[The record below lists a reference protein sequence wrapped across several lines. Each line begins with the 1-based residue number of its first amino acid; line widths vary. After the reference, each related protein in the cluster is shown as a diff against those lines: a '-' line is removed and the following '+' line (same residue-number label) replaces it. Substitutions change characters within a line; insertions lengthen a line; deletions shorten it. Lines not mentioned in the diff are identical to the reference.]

1 MNDQPQYPSQQPY
14 GYLPQYPQGSADY
27 QMQQPA
33 FQVALAP
40 DGRPLSNAGARLGA
54 RVIDA
59 LIQFVLLVAGGFIVA
74 MAVQLISY
82 LTRGDSPLLGIVA
95 VVGIVAVL
103 VVSQYAYEVEVP
115 LRWNGQTPGKRMLKI
130 AIAPL
135 EPGTQLGRG
144 QLAGRWGLVLLFNL
158 LANCYVGLIDPL
170 WCLWDKP
177 YRQCLH
183 DKPAKTVVVK
193 LAA

>member
-1 MNDQPQYPSQQPY
+1 MS
-14 GYLPQYPQGSADY
+14 GDY
-27 QMQQPA
+27 QVPQPV
-33 FQVALAP
+33 FQLAP

-54 RVIDA
+54 RVIDG
-59 LIQFVLLVAGGFIVA
+59 LIQFVLLIAGGFVVG
-74 MAVQLISY
+74 MAVKLISY
-82 LTRGDSPLLGIVA
+82 LTGDQSPVLVVVA
-95 VVGIVAVL
+95 VVGITAVV

-135 EPGTQLGRG
+135 EPGARLSRG

-158 LANCYVGLIDPL
+158 LANCYIGLIDPL

-183 DKPAKTVVVK
+183 DKPAKTVVVR

>member
-1 MNDQPQYPSQQPY
+1 VTYEPY
-14 GYLPQYPQGSADY
+14 GQMPQYPQGSAEY

-40 DGRPLSNAGARLGA
+40 DGRPLSGAGARLGA
-54 RVIDA
+54 RVVDG
-59 LIQFVLLVAGGFIVA
+59 LIQFVLLIAGGFIVA
-74 MAVQLISY
+74 MAVQLTSY
-82 LTRGDSPLLGIVA
+82 LVGDDSPVLVVIA
-95 VVGIVAVL
+95 VVGITAV
-103 VVSQYAYEVEVP
+103 VVGSMYAYEVEIP
-115 LRWNGQTPGKRMLKI
+115 LRWHGQTPGKRMVKI

-135 EPGTQLGRG
+135 EPGTRLSRG

-158 LANCYVGLIDPL
+158 LANCYIGLIDPL

-183 DKPAKTVVVK
+183 DKPAKTVVVR
-193 LAA
+193 LGP

>member
-1 MNDQPQYPSQQPY
+1 VSEQQPY
-14 GYLPQYPQGSADY
+14 GHLPQYPQGSADY

-33 FQVALAP
+33 FQLALAP

-54 RVIDA
+54 RVIDG
-59 LIQFVLLVAGGFIVA
+59 LLQFVLLLAGGFIVA
-74 MAVQLISY
+74 MAVQGISY
-82 LTRGDSPLLGIVA
+82 VAGDDSP
-95 VVGIVAVL
+95 VL
-103 VVSQYAYEVEVP
+103 VVVAVIGITAVVVGSQYVYEVEIP

-135 EPGTQLGRG
+135 VPGARLSRG

-158 LANCYVGLIDPL
+158 LANCYIGLIDPL

-183 DKPAKTVVVK
+183 DKPAKTVVVR